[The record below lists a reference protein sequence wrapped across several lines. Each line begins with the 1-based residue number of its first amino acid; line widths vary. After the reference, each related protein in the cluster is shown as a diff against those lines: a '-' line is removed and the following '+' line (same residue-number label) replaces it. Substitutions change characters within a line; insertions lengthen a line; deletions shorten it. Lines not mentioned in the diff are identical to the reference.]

1 MADVRLAE
9 LVAALSLG
17 VDLGFGQPM
26 EHVLR
31 ECLIALRLADRIGLE
46 EAERSTVYY
55 TALLVNVGCHS
66 DAHEQAKWFGDD
78 IALKST
84 KYDGDFRSV
93 RAMAAMMSM
102 VGSGNPPLHRVRVG
116 LEFAIS
122 GRHDLDGMVARHSA
136 VARALAERLGLP
148 EEVQEAVAAS
158 YEQWD
163 GKGWPGGLAGDGIPI
178 AARLAQ
184 FAEFVEVAHR
194 LGGNDAA
201 VVLAERRAGSQF
213 DPALSAALCADPQ
226 GVLGGLDSAHTWTA
240 VIDAEPALRVTL
252 TGDGFDRALRAIAD
266 FVDLKSPYTLGH
278 SRAVTELAG
287 ATSEQLRLPE
297 DEAQLL
303 RRAGLVHDLGRLG
316 VSNAIWDK
324 PGPLGVGEWERVRL
338 HPYLTERMLHQ
349 SPALA
354 PLGAV
359 AVQHRERLD
368 GSGYPKGLSGGAISR
383 PARILGTIDAYRSMR
398 EPRPHRPALSA
409 EEAAG
414 ELRADARAGKLDAEA
429 VAAVLAAAG
438 HPVGRRREWPAGLT
452 TREVDV
458 LRLVARGLS
467 SKQIAAQLVITPKT
481 ARNHIEHIYTKIDA
495 TSRVAASLYA
505 TEHGLL

>member
-1 MADVRLAE
+1 VRLAE

-31 ECLIALRLADRIGLE
+31 ETMIALRLADRIGLE
-46 EAERSTVYY
+46 EGERSTVYY
-55 TALLVNVGCHS
+55 TALLVNVGCHA

-78 IALKST
+78 IALKSG
-84 KYDGDFRSV
+84 KYDYDLRSM
-93 RAMAAMMSM
+93 RAAAATMSL
-102 VGSGNPPLHRVRVG
+102 VGSGNPPLHRFRVG

-122 GRHDLDGMVARHSA
+122 GRHDFDGMIARHSA

-148 EEVQEAVAAS
+148 VAVQEAVGAS

-163 GKGWPGGLAGDGIPI
+163 GNGWPGGLAGDAIPV
-178 AARLAQ
+178 AARVSQ

-201 VVLAERRAGSQF
+201 LALAERRSGKQF
-213 DPALSAALCADPQ
+213 DPALSLALRAEPE
-226 GVLGGLDSAHTWTA
+226 GILGGLDSAHTWNA
-240 VIDAEPALRVTL
+240 VIEAEPALRVTL
-252 TGDGFDRALRAIAD
+252 TGDDFDRALRAIAD

-278 SRAVTELAG
+278 ARAVAELAG
-287 ATSEQLRLPE
+287 ATASRLGLPK
-297 DEAQLL
+297 DETHTL

-324 PGPLGVGEWERVRL
+324 AGPLGVGEWERVRL
-338 HPYLTERMLHQ
+338 HPYLTERMLQQ
-349 SPALA
+349 SAALA
-354 PLGAV
+354 PLAAI

-368 GSGYPKGLSGGAISR
+368 GSGYPKGLSGAAITRS
-383 PARILGTIDAYRSMR
+383 ARILGAVDAYRSMR
-398 EPRPHRPALSA
+398 EPRPHRPALTA
-409 EEAAG
+409 ERAAT
-414 ELRADARAGKLDAEA
+414 ELRGDVRAGKLDAEA

-438 HPVGRRREWPAGLT
+438 HTVGRRQDWPAGLT

-467 SKQIAAQLVITPKT
+467 SKQIATQLVISPKT
-481 ARNHIEHIYTKIDA
+481 ARNHIEHIYAKIDA
-495 TSRVAASLYA
+495 SSRVAAGLFA